1 MLVDIPVRGASAL
14 AAGFGISALTIGLT
28 VVSVGTSMPE
38 LFVSVTSGLE
48 GKADLAIANVLG
60 SNIDIT
66 MVVASSM
73 MILLAVATSRTATIS
88 RGFGV
93 FFMLLYVGYLS
104 YLIQRG

>member
-1 MLVDIPVRGASAL
+1 
-14 AAGFGISALTIGLT
+14 
-28 VVSVGTSMPE
+28 
-38 LFVSVTSGLE
+38 
-48 GKADLAIANVLG
+48 
-60 SNIDIT
+60 

-93 FFMLLYVGYLS
+93 FFVLLYIGYLS